1 MSLSGTLP
9 SARSKRSKHLEF
21 QRTAMATYSMSANDH
36 TDIKLR
42 MSRESEKQELQE
54 KLNNSSSGVPE
65 RFFFGARLYCPSQER
80 PSVKISLRFLRSPV
94 SRKSLASRRRA
105 SSDKAM

>member
-1 MSLSGTLP
+1 
-9 SARSKRSKHLEF
+9 
-21 QRTAMATYSMSANDH
+21 MATYSMSSNDH

-65 RFFFGARLYCPSQER
+65 RFFLDGGALLPVPREALGKHFHFASCA
-80 PSVKISLRFLRSPV
+80 LRFHENG
-94 SRKSLASRRRA
+94 
-105 SSDKAM
+105 